1 MWSTGSWGLGW
12 SRAAATVAGVTAA
25 TGEAFCLLA
34 WDLKE
39 ENRLWKG
46 ERGDRGDLEWPGETP
61 GDVVV
66 VDIVVVVVVVSA
78 VGRSSP
84 SSRPSG
90 PSLHR
95 AESDLRASGCGAALR
110 PILEPRLLTS
120 QACFASSSATEAVWA
135 QVYFVLRTTH
145 EVPYAVGVDVGVG
158 LGVCGRGRSGA
169 GGTGRLWNCGF
180 RAAQNRQN
188 ATRTKEGKAG

>member
-34 WDLKE
+34 WDLNE

-66 VDIVVVVVVVSA
+66 VDVVVVVVVVSA
-78 VGRSSP
+78 VGRSS
-84 SSRPSG
+84 RPS
-90 PSLHR
+90 LRR

-110 PILEPRLLTS
+110 PILEPWLLTS

-135 QVYFVLRTTH
+135 QVYFVLRTK
-145 EVPYAVGVDVGVG
+145 Y
-158 LGVCGRGRSGA
+158 
-169 GGTGRLWNCGF
+169 
-180 RAAQNRQN
+180 
-188 ATRTKEGKAG
+188 RT